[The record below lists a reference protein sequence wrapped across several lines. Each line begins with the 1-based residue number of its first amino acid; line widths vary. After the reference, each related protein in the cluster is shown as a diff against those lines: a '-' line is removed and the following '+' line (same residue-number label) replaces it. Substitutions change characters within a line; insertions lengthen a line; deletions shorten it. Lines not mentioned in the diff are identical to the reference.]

1 MAERACHVV
10 GFALQ
15 FGLTL
20 VLAAARGKFMKR
32 LIPILLLLLSACVS
46 TEMKGYV
53 GKDIREVILTNGQPM
68 GVMDMGDGS
77 RAFQFMWGG
86 SSQAAV
92 TSSSATQVNGDWLGK
107 ASVQSSGSAV
117 VSSGCVIAY
126 IAQWDDT
133 RKSWIV
139 VDYRYPNKIV
149 C

>member
-1 MAERACHVV
+1 
-10 GFALQ
+10 
-15 FGLTL
+15 
-20 VLAAARGKFMKR
+20 MKR

-86 SSQAAV
+86 SSQTAV
-92 TSSSATQVNGDWLGK
+92 TSNSTTQVNGDWLGK

-117 VSSGCVIAY
+117 VSSGCVISY

-133 RKSWIV
+133 RKSWVV